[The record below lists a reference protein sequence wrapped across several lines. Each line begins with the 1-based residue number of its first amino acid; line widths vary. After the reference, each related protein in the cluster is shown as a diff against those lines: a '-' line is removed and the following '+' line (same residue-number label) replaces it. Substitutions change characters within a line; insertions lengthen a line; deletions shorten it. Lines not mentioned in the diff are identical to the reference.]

1 MPFHAFSAGIQWD
14 DSTRGKND
22 GSVNKDGTEHRYFTC
37 PQGAGSFLKVPL
49 VQTGHSLLTALEA
62 KYAAPPSIQDDSGES
77 KEEADAPGM
86 HIIFVGD
93 SHIRERQQLGK
104 LFNVSVKAGLVSSVP
119 EEGTLGKEC
128 PHLIDLDMREN
139 LLWNVRFMAGL
150 GAQLGKLETLNVGGN
165 ALLAPSPEDAAS
177 IAGAL
182 PSLRVLVLSATGLQ
196 WPAIQAL
203 SPAVP
208 NLQELHVCDN
218 GLAQLAPP
226 PPAAAAASAAGDAPP
241 APFANVSTLT
251 LNGNDLPWEEVLHLG
266 SWPALRSLHLVRNAV
281 AAVSACPAG
290 AFPLLEALTLT
301 GNPITAWSSVDALG
315 SFPALSWLRASEL
328 PLFDAA
334 GMGASVAR
342 MHVIARVGAL
352 RSLNGSQV
360 RDRERADA
368 EKVYLKHASEEIT
381 QHAQAGTIQELF
393 PGLVPSDGSA
403 PSEPAAANHSGAEA
417 FAAETHPRFQALSA
431 LYAEALPSAGDSS
444 GGATLAS
451 NIVHITLRS
460 MAGASSFMPP
470 VPKALPLTL
479 PVQALAQIA
488 AKVFEMEDAA
498 LLRLSFRDSAN
509 AFPTL
514 MDNELKP
521 LSYFGVCEGGE
532 VLIEEV
538 DAAEGARQAAEA
550 AAAAAQREAAQGAV
564 GNALVA
570 AAAQR

>member
-1 MPFHAFSAGIQWD
+1 M
-14 DSTRGKND
+14 
-22 GSVNKDGTEHRYFTC
+22 
-37 PQGAGSFLKVPL
+37 KVPL
-49 VQTGHSLLTALEA
+49 VQTGQLLLTALHE

-77 KEEADAPGM
+77 QEQANAPGM

-93 SHIRERQQLGK
+93 SHIRNKQQLSK
-104 LFNVSVKAGLVSSVP
+104 LFNVSVKAGCVSSVP
-119 EEGTLGKEC
+119 MEGALGHEC

-139 LLWNVRFMAGL
+139 LLWNVRFIAGL

-165 ALLAPSPEDAAS
+165 ALLPPSAEDATF

-182 PSLRVLVLSATGLQ
+182 PSLRVLVLSDTGLQ
-196 WPAIQAL
+196 WPHIQAL

-218 GLAQLAPP
+218 AMATLAPGP
-226 PPAAAAASAAGDAPP
+226 EAAAGAGGGSATNSPP
-241 APFANVSTLT
+241 FQKVNTLT
-251 LNGNDLPWEEVLHLG
+251 LNGNQLTWPEVLSLG
-266 SWPALRSLHLVRNAV
+266 SWPALASLHLVRNAISDIPV
-281 AAVSACPAG
+281 CPPG
-290 AFPLLEALTLT
+290 AFPALEALTIT
-301 GNPITAWSSVDALG
+301 GNPIAAWASLDALN
-315 SFPALSWLRASEL
+315 SFPRLSWLRAGEL
-328 PLFDAA
+328 PLFDGA

-342 MHVIARVGAL
+342 MHVIARVAGL
-352 RSLNGSQV
+352 QSLNGSQV
-360 RDRERADA
+360 RPRERADA

-381 QHAQAGTIQELF
+381 QHAQAGTITQLF
-393 PGLVPSDGSA
+393 PGFAPTEDGA
-403 PSEPAAANHSGAEA
+403 PQEAAGANNAKAEA
-417 FAAETHPRFQALSA
+417 FAAAAHPRFMQLSA
-431 LYAEALPSAGDSS
+431 LYADALPSASDSTT
-444 GGATLAS
+444 GATLAS
-451 NIVHITLRS
+451 DVVNITLRS

-488 AKVFEMEDAA
+488 AKVFQMEDAS
-498 LLRLSFRDSAN
+498 LLRLSFRDSAS

-538 DAAEGARQAAEA
+538 DAAEAARQAADA